1 MLLNIIVNQKKG
13 YWIKLGRCHYRCSCC
28 GYKFGIPRVEQW
40 KRCPI
45 CEAKMKGVKDNGK
58 QYNG

>member
-45 CEAKMKGVKDNGK
+45 CEAKMKGART
-58 QYNG
+58 